1 MMKRIGLISLII
13 LMTLFAGRSGSS
25 RAATEVSYMD
35 NAAALLSS
43 MSPAERVGQLFLVTF
58 TGNTV
63 ATKSDIIAADSNIV
77 AADSD
82 IATLILDYKV
92 GGVALLAE
100 NDNFSNASPLPGQI
114 ASLTRDL
121 QQLALL
127 GQILPTPP
135 DPIDDTLPPTPIP
148 EPADASVPL
157 FIAVSHAGGGLP
169 DTEIRSGLTPIP
181 SQMAIGATW
190 QPEFAR
196 AVGEIVGA
204 ELSTMGIN
212 MLLGPS
218 LDVLEKPAP
227 ASPNDLGDSVFGGD
241 PYWVGQMGKAYIAG
255 VHAGSRNRIAV
266 IATHF
271 PGNGSSD
278 RPIDEEVSTV
288 RKSLEQLKQIEL
300 APFFA
305 VTDAAT
311 PPESRANGLL
321 TTHIRYQGFQGN
333 IRATTAPISFDLQ
346 ALTTLLQL
354 PQFASWRATEGLM
367 VSDRLGV
374 GAVRRFYDDTEREF
388 PHRRIAKDALLA
400 GNDLLFLAQF
410 SLVDND
416 YAQQLANIK
425 DTITWFQERYEM
437 DPSFQQ
443 RVDQAATRVLAT
455 KLKLYNNNFSLENVL
470 PVVENVPTQF
480 QTNQTRMF
488 ELAQQAVTLI
498 SPSQEELSA
507 RLPTPPTSSDNIV
520 IFTDV
525 RQMQQCR
532 QCPLEPYISQTAL
545 QERMLALYGPQAS
558 GQVRPD
564 QINSFSFADLN
575 AFLSAGLTPIPAPT
589 VPFTSTVEG
598 ESTPTPTPPDPAF
611 QVQEALRRANWIIFA
626 LLDRNA
632 DVPNANA
639 LNAFLARRP
648 DISRN
653 ANTIVFAFEAPYYL
667 DTTEISKLTAY
678 YGIYSKTGPFLDA
691 AVRVL
696 FQEIPARGHS
706 PVTIEG
712 VGYDLFTV
720 TQPDANQVIQLFIV
734 SDGSVQ
740 SPPNEAPQEM
750 MVGQTLRLQT
760 GIIVDQNGYPVPD
773 GTLVEFIQLDRIN
786 GFVSVIAQRPTVNG
800 AASLDY
806 ILEART
812 GQFRITAAAGA
823 AHTSLEVDIA
833 IGDNVRV
840 VVITPTPAPTAVP
853 TNTPP
858 PTATATA
865 TTTVSPTPAV
875 TPTLSAAESEPGLLI
890 PLAKVSMLLSLMA
903 GIGLLV
909 AAGIFI
915 GYNRDL
921 PPTQLLQFVLWGI
934 IGGLLAYLYFSLN
947 LPGSARLQPLGAWA
961 AIITTASGGA
971 VGMLLCWGRE
981 EGRRS

>member
-1 MMKRIGLISLII
+1 MMKRVWLFSLILLI
-13 LMTLFAGRSGSS
+13 MLFAGRSGNSG
-25 RAATEVSYMD
+25 AAAEVSYMD

-43 MSPAERVGQLFLVTF
+43 LSPAERVGQLFLVTF
-58 TGNTV
+58 SGNT
-63 ATKSDIIAADSNIV
+63 A

-82 IATLILDYKV
+82 IARLILDYKV
-92 GGVALLAE
+92 GGVALMAE
-100 NDNFSNASPLPGQI
+100 NDNFSNAAPLPGQI
-114 ASLTRDL
+114 AGLTRDL

-127 GQILPTPP
+127 GQILPAAPTPV
-135 DPIDDTLPPTPIP
+135 DDTLPPTPIP
-148 EPADASVPL
+148 EPVGASVPL
-157 FIAVSHAGGGLP
+157 FVAVSHAGGGLP

-190 QPEFAR
+190 QPEFAES
-196 AVGEIVGA
+196 VGEIVGS
-204 ELSTMGIN
+204 ELSTIGIN

-227 ASPNDLGDSVFGGD
+227 ASLKDLGDSVFGGD

-255 VHAGSRNRIAV
+255 VHAGSQNRMAV
-266 IATHF
+266 IARHF

-305 VTDAAT
+305 VTEATT
-311 PPESRANGLL
+311 PPESRADGLL

-346 ALTTLLQL
+346 ALNTLLQL
-354 PQFASWRATEGLM
+354 PQFAAWRATEGLL

-410 SLVDND
+410 SLLDND
-416 YAQQLANIK
+416 YAQQFENII
-425 DTITWFQERYEM
+425 DTITWFQERYQM

-455 KLKLYNNNFSLENVL
+455 KLKLYGDDFSLENVL
-470 PVVENVPTQF
+470 PVVENVPTQL
-480 QTNQTRMF
+480 QANQTRMF
-488 ELAQQAVTLI
+488 DLAQQAITLI
-498 SPSQEELSA
+498 SPSQAELSA
-507 RLPTPPTSSDNIV
+507 RLPTPPTSSNYIV
-520 IFTDV
+520 VFTDV
-525 RQMQQCR
+525 RQMRQCR
-532 QCPLEPYISQTAL
+532 QCPPEPYISQTAL
-545 QERMLALYGPQAS
+545 EERMLALYGPQAS
-558 GQVRPD
+558 GQALST
-564 QINSFSFADLN
+564 QIDSFSFADLN
-575 AFLSAGLTPIPAPT
+575 AFLSAGPGPIPSPT
-589 VPFTSTVEG
+589 APFTSTLEG
-598 ESTPTPTPPDPAF
+598 DSTPTPTPPDPAF

-626 LLDRNA
+626 LLDT
-632 DVPNANA
+632 DPKVPNSTA

-653 ANTIVFAFEAPYYL
+653 ANTIVFAFQAPYYL

-678 YGIYSKTGPFLDA
+678 YGVYSKTGPFLDA

-696 FQEIPARGHS
+696 FQEIPAHGHS

-712 VGYDLFTV
+712 VGYDLFEI

-734 SDGSVQ
+734 SDGVIQ
-740 SPPNEAPQEM
+740 SPPNEAPQNM

-760 GIIVDQNGYPVPD
+760 GIIRDQNGHPVPD
-773 GTLVEFIQLDRIN
+773 GTVVEFIQLDRVN
-786 GFVSVIAQRPTVNG
+786 GFVSLLAQRPTVNG
-800 AASLDY
+800 VASLDY
-806 ILEART
+806 VLEQRI

-823 AHTSLEVDIA
+823 AQTSLEVDIA

-840 VVITPTPAPTAVP
+840 VVITPTPAPTPLP
-853 TNTPP
+853 TNTPLP
-858 PTATATA
+858 TPTATATVTA
-865 TTTVSPTPAV
+865 SPTPAV
-875 TPTLSAAESEPGLLI
+875 TPTMSAADAEPGLLI
-890 PLAKVSMLLSLMA
+890 PLANVSMLLGLTV
-903 GIGLLV
+903 GVGLLA
-909 AAGIFI
+909 AAGMVI
-915 GYNRDL
+915 GANRHL
-921 PPTQLLQFVLWGI
+921 PPSRMLQFVLWGV

-947 LPGSARLQPLGAWA
+947 LPGSARLLPLGAWA
-961 AIITTASGGA
+961 AIVTTAGGGA
-971 VGMLLCWGRE
+971 AGLLLCWRRQRE
-981 EGRRS
+981 KPEGIRG

>member
-1 MMKRIGLISLII
+1 MRRIRPFSLII
-13 LMTLFAGRSGSS
+13 LVMMLLLGSSGNS
-25 RAATEVSYMD
+25 RAASEVSYMD
-35 NAAALLSS
+35 NAAVLLSS

-58 TGNTV
+58 TGH
-63 ATKSDIIAADSNIV
+63 AV

-92 GGVALLAE
+92 GGMALMAE
-100 NDNFSNASPLPGQI
+100 NDNFSDASPLPGQI

-127 GQILPTPP
+127 GQILPAAPS
-135 DPIDDTLPPTPIP
+135 PIDDTLPPTPIP
-148 EPADASVPL
+148 QPTGASIPL
-157 FIAVSHAGGGLP
+157 FIAVSHTGGGLP
-169 DTEIRSGLTPIP
+169 DTQIRSGLTPIP

-190 QPEFAR
+190 QPDFAQS
-196 AVGEIVGA
+196 VGEIVGS
-204 ELSTMGIN
+204 ELSTIGIN

-227 ASPNDLGDSVFGGD
+227 TSPKDLGDSVFGGD
-241 PYWVGQMGKAYIAG
+241 PYWVGQMGQAYIEG
-255 VHAGSRNRIAV
+255 VHSGSRNRIAV

-311 PPESRANGLL
+311 PAESRTDGLL

-346 ALTTLLQL
+346 ALNTLLQL
-354 PQFASWRATEGLM
+354 PQFASWRATEGLL

-374 GAVRRFYDDTEREF
+374 GAVRRFYDDTEQEF

-410 SLVDND
+410 SLLDDD
-416 YAQQLANIK
+416 YAQQFENIK
-425 DTITWFQERYEM
+425 DTITWFQERYQT
-437 DPSFQQ
+437 DPAFQQ

-455 KLKLYNNNFSLENVL
+455 KLKLYGDDFSLENVL
-470 PVVENVPTQF
+470 PVVENVPTQL

-488 ELAQQAVTLI
+488 DLAQQAITLI

-525 RQMQQCR
+525 RQIRQCN

-558 GQVRPD
+558 GQVLPD

-575 AFLSAGLTPIPAPT
+575 AFLAAGPGPIPSPT
-589 VPFTSTVEG
+589 APFTSTLEG
-598 ESTPTPTPPDPAF
+598 DSTPTPTPPDPTF

-626 LLDRNA
+626 LLDT
-632 DVPNANA
+632 NANVPHATA
-639 LNAFLARRP
+639 LNTFLARRP

-653 ANTIVFAFEAPYYL
+653 ASTIVFAFQAPYYL

-678 YGIYSKTGPFLDA
+678 YGVYSKTGPFLDA

-734 SDGSVQ
+734 SEGAIQ
-740 SPPNEAPQEM
+740 SPPNAAPQEM
-750 MVGQTLRLQT
+750 VVGQTLRLQT
-760 GIIVDQNGYPVPD
+760 GIILDQNGHPVPD
-773 GTLVEFIQLDRIN
+773 GTLVEFTQLDRIN
-786 GFVSVIAQRPTVNG
+786 GFISLIAQRPTVNG
-800 AASLDY
+800 IASLDY

-812 GQFRITAAAGA
+812 GQFRITAASGA
-823 AHTSLEVDIA
+823 AQTSLEVDIA

-840 VVITPTPAPTAVP
+840 VVITPTPAPTPIP
-853 TNTPP
+853 TSTPP
-858 PTATATA
+858 PTATTTATA
-865 TTTVSPTPAV
+865 TISPTPAV
-875 TPTLSAAESEPGLLI
+875 TPTVNAADAEPGLII
-890 PLAKVSMLLSLMA
+890 PLANVSMLLGLTA
-903 GIGLLV
+903 GIGLLA
-909 AAGIFI
+909 AAGILI
-915 GYNRDL
+915 GYNRHL
-921 PPTQLLQFVLWGI
+921 PPTYLLQFVLWGI
-934 IGGLLAYLYFSLN
+934 IGGLLTYLYFSLN
-947 LPGSARLQPLGAWA
+947 LPGSARLLPLGAWA
-961 AIITTASGGA
+961 AILTTGSGGA
-971 VGMLLCWGRE
+971 AGLLLCWWRNQRQQPE
-981 EGRRS
+981 DNSQKN

>member
-1 MMKRIGLISLII
+1 MRRIRPFSLII
-13 LMTLFAGRSGSS
+13 LVIMLLLGSSGNS
-25 RAATEVSYMD
+25 RAASEVSYMN
-35 NAAALLSS
+35 NAAVLLSS

-58 TGNTV
+58 TEH
-63 ATKSDIIAADSNIV
+63 AV

-92 GGVALLAE
+92 GGMAFMAE
-100 NDNFSNASPLPGQI
+100 NDNFSDAAPLPGQI

-127 GQILPTPP
+127 GQILPAAPS
-135 DPIDDTLPPTPIP
+135 PIDDTLPPTPIP
-148 EPADASVPL
+148 QPTGASIPL
-157 FIAVSHAGGGLP
+157 FIAVSHTGGGLP
-169 DTEIRSGLTPIP
+169 DTQIRSGLTPIP

-190 QPEFAR
+190 QPDFAQS
-196 AVGEIVGA
+196 VGEIVGS
-204 ELSTMGIN
+204 ELSTIGIN

-227 ASPNDLGDSVFGGD
+227 ASPKDLGDSVFGGD
-241 PYWVGQMGKAYIAG
+241 PYWVGQMGQAYIEG
-255 VHAGSRNRIAV
+255 VHSGSRNRIAV

-311 PPESRANGLL
+311 PAESRTDGLL

-346 ALTTLLQL
+346 ALNTLLQL
-354 PQFASWRATEGLM
+354 PQFASWRATEGLL

-374 GAVRRFYDDTEREF
+374 GAVRRFYDDTEQEF

-410 SLVDND
+410 SLLDND
-416 YAQQLANIK
+416 YAQQFENIK
-425 DTITWFQERYEM
+425 DTITWFQQRYQT
-437 DPSFQQ
+437 DPAFQQ

-455 KLKLYNNNFSLENVL
+455 KLKLYGDDFSLENVL
-470 PVVENVPTQF
+470 PVVENVPTQL

-488 ELAQQAVTLI
+488 DLAQQAITLI

-525 RQMQQCR
+525 RQIRQCN

-558 GQVRPD
+558 GQVLPD

-575 AFLSAGLTPIPAPT
+575 AFLAAGPGPIPSPT
-589 VPFTSTVEG
+589 APFTSTLEG
-598 ESTPTPTPPDPAF
+598 DSTPTPTPPDPAF

-626 LLDRNA
+626 LLDT
-632 DVPNANA
+632 NANVPDATA
-639 LNAFLARRP
+639 LNTFLARRP

-653 ANTIVFAFEAPYYL
+653 ASTIVFAFQAPYYL

-678 YGIYSKTGPFLDA
+678 YGVYSKTGPFLDA

-734 SDGSVQ
+734 SEGAIH
-740 SPPNEAPQEM
+740 SPPNAAPQEM
-750 MVGQTLRLQT
+750 VVGQTLRLQT
-760 GIIVDQNGYPVPD
+760 GIILDQNGHPVPD
-773 GTLVEFIQLDRIN
+773 GTLVEFTQLDRIN
-786 GFVSVIAQRPTVNG
+786 GFISLIAQRPTVNG
-800 AASLDY
+800 IASLDY

-812 GQFRITAAAGA
+812 GQFRITAASGTAQ
-823 AHTSLEVDIA
+823 TSLEVDIA

-840 VVITPTPAPTAVP
+840 VVITPTPAPTPIP
-853 TNTPP
+853 TSTPP
-858 PTATATA
+858 PTATTTA
-865 TTTVSPTPAV
+865 TVTISPTPAV
-875 TPTLSAAESEPGLLI
+875 TPTVNAADAELGVII
-890 PLAKVSMLLSLMA
+890 PLANVSMLLGLTA

-909 AAGIFI
+909 AAGILI
-915 GYNRDL
+915 GYNRHL
-921 PPTQLLQFVLWGI
+921 PPTYLLQFVLWGI

-947 LPGSARLQPLGAWA
+947 LPGSARLLPLGAWA
-961 AIITTASGGA
+961 AILTTGSGGA
-971 VGMLLCWGRE
+971 AGLLLCWWRNQRQQPE
-981 EGRRS
+981 DNSQKN